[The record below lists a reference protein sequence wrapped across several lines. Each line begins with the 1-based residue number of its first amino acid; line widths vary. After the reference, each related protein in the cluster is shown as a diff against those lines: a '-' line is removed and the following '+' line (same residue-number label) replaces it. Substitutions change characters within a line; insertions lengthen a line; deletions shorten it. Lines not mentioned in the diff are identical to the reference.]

1 TINIGGRGFGGGGG
15 GTLASVTATISA
27 TSENLIA
34 AMRLAVEILRE
45 PSFPESDF
53 DQIRKQQI
61 AQADRGRTDP
71 GTLVVLALQ
80 SALSPFPRTDVRH
93 VRTIE
98 EEIED
103 FNKLT
108 LDDVKK
114 FHEQ

>member
-1 TINIGGRGFGGGGG
+1 MQKLNSTINIVGRGFGGGCCGS
-15 GTLASVTATISA
+15 TSIVTATISA

-61 AQADRGRTDP
+61 AQVDRGRTDP
-71 GTLVVLALQ
+71 GTLVLLALQ

-108 LDDVKK
+108 LD
-114 FHEQ
+114 